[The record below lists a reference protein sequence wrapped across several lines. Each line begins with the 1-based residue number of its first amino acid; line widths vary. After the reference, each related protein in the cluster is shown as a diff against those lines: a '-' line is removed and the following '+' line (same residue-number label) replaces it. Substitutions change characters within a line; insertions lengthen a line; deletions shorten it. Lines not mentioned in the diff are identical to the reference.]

1 MGLIYFPFALQALAM
16 LFDEFYFHYR
26 RELKLW
32 ERLGHPLDTL
42 TVLVCYGFLLTND
55 YNQTNLN
62 IFIALSAF
70 SSIFIT
76 KDEWV
81 HKEAASAEENWLHAI
96 LFVLHPL
103 SFLSAAMI
111 WKDQSNPVFLQIQ
124 TAITFLFML
133 YQILYWSIPWKKI
146 RTQKIS

>member
-42 TVLVCYGFLLTND
+42 TVLVCYAFLLTND

-111 WKDQSNPVFLQIQ
+111 WKDQINPVFLQIQ

-133 YQILYWSIPWKKI
+133 YQILYWSIPWKKV
-146 RTQKIS
+146 RTQKI